1 MKTYIKERPIA
12 FSADMVRA
20 LLQGW
25 KTQTSRTRGLERFNG
40 WPDWKIP
47 LGEDA
52 WKLCHFTEEEPGI
65 WRAVFQDP
73 RGKCPPGLDPV
84 VKCPYG
90 KPGERL
96 WVREH
101 WKVGLFLPWGGF
113 EVEYLADGARKV
125 CEPGG
130 GYSAAWLDCLKEQC
144 LEDCRKAGVKPW
156 LDRSVLRRR
165 QAMFLP
171 RCASRILLEITDIEV
186 RKLQSITEEEA
197 MAEGI
202 ESIFYD
208 EETSS
213 TGWKNY
219 LAPESMCIRARDSF
233 FTLWDRL
240 HGGGEAD
247 PWVWMIKF
255 KVLEVKGIIK

>member
-1 MKTYIKERPIA
+1 MPA
-12 FSADMVRA
+12 RA
-20 LLQGW
+20 G
-25 KTQTSRTRGLERFNG
+25 SCGEM
-40 WPDWKIP
+40 P
-47 LGEDA
+47 LWE
-52 WKLCHFTEEEPGI
+52 
-65 WRAVFQDP
+65 
-73 RGKCPPGLDPV
+73 
-84 VKCPYG
+84 
-90 KPGERL
+90 
-96 WVREH
+96 
-101 WKVGLFLPWGGF
+101 VGLFLPWGGF